1 MILGRS
7 APACRVVV
15 PDHKQVRVGTL
26 RKIISQ
32 AGLTVEDFLKAVE
45 GD

>member
-1 MILGRS
+1 MILGCS
-7 APACRVVV
+7 EPAGRVVV
-15 PDHKQVRVGTL
+15 PNHKQVRVGTL

-32 AGLTVEDFLKAVE
+32 AGLMVEDFLKAVE